1 MGKLLL
7 SHRSTKYPC
16 FVPNLG
22 ESMGAGRKRLTR
34 HKSRKKILLKKD
46 ILLLVLTSLIV
57 NKNNFKS
64 CLFHT
69 RHRANNTQ
77 KDLDQVR

>member
-22 ESMGAGRKRLTR
+22 ESMGAGRKRLT
-34 HKSRKKILLKKD
+34 HGKSKKKINVIKVIYSYHVYKVDYQRKKLHFVICKFSFEGK
-46 ILLLVLTSLIV
+46 IAKYS
-57 NKNNFKS
+57 
-64 CLFHT
+64 
-69 RHRANNTQ
+69 
-77 KDLDQVR
+77 

>member
-34 HKSRKKILLKKD
+34 HKSRKKNPSKERYFAISAYFAD
-46 ILLLVLTSLIV
+46 S
-57 NKNNFKS
+57 
-64 CLFHT
+64 
-69 RHRANNTQ
+69 Q
-77 KDLDQVR
+77 